1 MKTTSTLL
9 TGLALASVLTVANV
23 PARFINPSWDQAS
36 AEQTVQDKINL
47 LTQHKGQIGSG
58 DELRR
63 YFYGDLE
70 PIGFQEGGAGHVVNL
85 YNKAN
90 DVTFAY
96 CTTYDVIVAVKS
108 GKVEKFDPA
117 EVK

>member
-1 MKTTSTLL
+1 MKLTSTLL
-9 TGLALASVLTVANV
+9 TGLALTSILTIGNV
-23 PARFINPSWDQAS
+23 PARLINPSWDQAS
-36 AEQTVQDKINL
+36 AATPKDEINL
-47 LTQHKGQIGSG
+47 LTKHKGQIGSG

-70 PIGFQEGGAGHVVNL
+70 PIGIQKGGAGHVVNL

-90 DVTFAY
+90 NITFSY
-96 CTTYDVIVAVKS
+96 CTTYDVIVAVKK
-108 GKVEKFDPA
+108 GKIAQFKPS